1 MPNPSEAGEKDITFA
16 LELEGATSVVHLITC
31 KKFSSDWSYPF
42 NTYED
47 AFEFGRSHE
56 GRLYPKN
63 CRLCDPERFRIL
75 RSQVEERIILEG
87 VNSIQAYNMCLSWL
101 LHINSDVT
109 SAVAPQKLTAVHD
122 TGEYDPGKKISIQLE
137 EANGNVALDMEVTIK
152 DRQSAMQTSD
162 ASGVSDLSTTVEDLR
177 AYLRSG
183 FELRASEYDPLKNV
197 VNAFKNLFRPRE
209 PIVTA
214 SAAVYERLPKMRL
227 LESRF
232 LLLMAATM
240 FSSFYLISFWPRL
253 DLLLE
258 NAVFFVATYGVAF
271 LYLYLV
277 YKADKYE
284 REPYVLV
291 LLVFCWGVFSGI
303 LAGLLN
309 SLLGPYF
316 ARLYGSYTLVAAFV
330 EEPVKALGLYALARH
345 RRYGREFNTPL
356 DGIVYG
362 FAVGIGFFAMENFYY
377 FLWEGPWT
385 LAIRALLTWDH
396 GVFVAITG
404 LWLGIAK
411 AKRGRVVLLD
421 LVPGMSVAVFLHML
435 WNEVI
440 TFLGTIDG
448 RFILIFVLW
457 EIGYLRKMI
466 KEARRDE
473 ALWGYA
479 TGKAPIELPD
489 Q

>member
-1 MPNPSEAGEKDITFA
+1 MPDPSEAGEKDVTFA
-16 LELEGATSVVHLITC
+16 LELEGATSVVHLIKC
-31 KKFSSDWSYPF
+31 KRFASDWSYPF
-42 NTYED
+42 DTYED

-56 GRLYPKN
+56 GRSYPRN
-63 CRLCDPERFRIL
+63 CRLCDPERFRVL

-87 VNSIQAYNMCLSWL
+87 VNLIQAYNVCLSWL
-101 LHINSDVT
+101 LHINSDVA
-109 SAVAPQKLTAVHD
+109 SAVAPHELTAVHD
-122 TGEYDPGKKISIQLE
+122 MGEYDPGKKISIKLG
-137 EANGNVALDMEVTIK
+137 EANGNVALDVEVTIK
-152 DRQSAMQTSD
+152 DIQSVMQI
-162 ASGVSDLSTTVEDLR
+162 SGVSGLSTTVEDLR

-183 FELRASEYDPLKNV
+183 FEMGASEYDPLKNV

-209 PIVTA
+209 PIATA

-227 LESRF
+227 FESRF

-253 DLLLE
+253 DILLE
-258 NAVFFVATYGVAF
+258 NALFFVATYGVAF

-284 REPYVLV
+284 REPYILV

-316 ARLYGSYTLVAAFV
+316 SQLYGSYTLVAAFV

-377 FLWEGPWT
+377 FLREGPWT

-421 LVPGMSVAVFLHML
+421 LVPGMLVAVFLHMV

-440 TFLGTIDG
+440 TFLGAIDG
-448 RFILIFVLW
+448 SFILIFLIW

-466 KEARRDE
+466 KEAQRDE

-479 TGKAPIELPD
+479 TGKAPIELHE